1 MNARFKISTELFA
14 SLRAGQTV
22 RVVFSGCLGC
32 GDVTLKVGRRSM
44 SKKYNNTESLTLLPA
59 DGRKVSPMAAFKLY
73 HRVANG
79 NVSLAQGDMT
89 TMVESFTVVS

>member
-1 MNARFKISTELFA
+1 MNARFEISTELFA

-22 RVVFSGCLGC
+22 RVVFSGCMSC
-32 GDVTLKVGRRSM
+32 GDVTLTVGRRSM
-44 SKKYNNTESLTLLPA
+44 SKKYNTESLTLLPV

-79 NVSLAQGDMT
+79 NVSLAQGDMA